1 MAFTNFIPE
10 IWSSKILTAFRNES
24 IWAGLSNREFEGEL
38 AKGNTIH
45 IPGIV
50 DVVVKDYKANLRT
63 TTADAISDT
72 GIDLVVNQE
81 KNFDFF
87 VDDIDKVQAGRSFD
101 AYTQSAT
108 NGLTEDADKFLASLA
123 VTGGTAISTTTAL
136 TDARSAWDVIAEI
149 RTSLNKAKVPL
160 ADRILVVNPDFE
172 PFLTGY
178 DSKLTAADTA
188 GDTSGLREASIGRL
202 SGFQVVVSAH
212 LTAPD
217 GKAQAVGFHRSALAY
232 VSQIDKIEAMRA
244 ENKFADRLRGLH
256 VYGGKVLRP
265 TAIRVYTDTSI

>member
-232 VSQIDKIEAMRA
+232 VSQIEKIEAMRA

>member
-1 MAFTNFIPE
+1 MAFTKFIPE
-10 IWSSKILTAFRNES
+10 IWSSKILTTFRNES

-50 DVVVKDYKANLRT
+50 DVAIKDYKANGRT

-72 GIDLVVNQE
+72 GIDLVVDQE

-149 RTSLNKAKVPL
+149 RTTLNKAKVPL
-160 ADRILVVNPDFE
+160 ADRVLVVNPDFE

-178 DSKLTAADTA
+178 DSKLTAADTS

-212 LTAPD
+212 LPAPD